1 MKKKIFIIAGDPNSI
16 NSEIIF
22 KSWKKINKDIKKKI
36 YLIANRELLIKQLK
50 QLKYSLKIKTI
61 KNLSQ
66 NSKADEIKLINIDL
80 KFNNPFKVNKKLAS
94 QYVKKC
100 LNLGHNLSVNKDV
113 LGLIN
118 CPINKYLLQKK
129 NIGVTEFLAN
139 KCKLRDS
146 SEVMMIKN
154 KNFAVCPI
162 TTHLDLKNV
171 SKNINKKKIIIK
183 VKTIGKYF
191 KILFKRKPKIG
202 ILGLNPH
209 NAELRSG
216 SEENNEI
223 IPAIKNLKKKGF
235 NIDGPLVSDTVFIK
249 DFRNYDVIVGMYHD
263 QVLSPFKSIF
273 KYDGINLTLG
283 LKYLRVSPDHG
294 VAMNIIKKNKANAS
308 SLLECIKFINKFG

>member
-1 MKKKIFIIAGDPNSI
+1 MKKKILIIAGDPNSI

-66 NSKADEIKLINIDL
+66 NSKADELKLINIDL
-80 KFNNPFKVNKKLAS
+80 KFNNPFKVNKELAS

-118 CPINKYLLQKK
+118 CPINKYLLKKK

-171 SKNINKKKIIIK
+171 SKNINKKKIISK

-191 KILFKRKPKIG
+191 RILFKRKPKIG

>member
-1 MKKKIFIIAGDPNSI
+1 M
-16 NSEIIF
+16 
-22 KSWKKINKDIKKKI
+22 
-36 YLIANRELLIKQLK
+36 
-50 QLKYSLKIKTI
+50 
-61 KNLSQ
+61 
-66 NSKADEIKLINIDL
+66 
-80 KFNNPFKVNKKLAS
+80 
-94 QYVKKC
+94 
-100 LNLGHNLSVNKDV
+100 
-113 LGLIN
+113 
-118 CPINKYLLQKK
+118 
-129 NIGVTEFLAN
+129 
-139 KCKLRDS
+139 
-146 SEVMMIKN
+146 
-154 KNFAVCPI
+154 
-162 TTHLDLKNV
+162 
-171 SKNINKKKIIIK
+171 
-183 VKTIGKYF
+183 
-191 KILFKRKPKIG
+191 
-202 ILGLNPH
+202 GLNPH